1 MNIQTFIPFIARAF
15 IVIIFIRSGFSKLMD
30 FSGIQETI
38 ADQGLPFAAFLTV
51 LAIIFELVG
60 AAFVISGFK
69 ARIGALLLL
78 LFLIPTTVIF
88 HNLIADPDETTQFLK
103 NLAIIGGL
111 LMVMVYG
118 PGPLSLESSNPGKL
132 SLSEQNPDSP

>member
-1 MNIQTFIPFIARAF
+1 MNIQTFIPLIARTF
-15 IVIIFIRSGFSKLMD
+15 VVIIFIRSGFSKLMN
-30 FSGIQETI
+30 FSGTQDTI
-38 ADQGLPFAAFLTV
+38 ANQGLPLAALLTV
-51 LAIIFELVG
+51 LAITFELVG
-60 AAFVISGFK
+60 AASVITGFK

-88 HNLIADPDETTQFLK
+88 HNLIADPGETTQFLK

-118 PGPLSLESSNPGKL
+118 PGPLSLESSHQGQL
-132 SLSEQNPDSP
+132 TLSEQNPQE

>member
-1 MNIQTFIPFIARAF
+1 MNIQTFIPLIARTSM
-15 IVIIFIRSGFSKLMD
+15 VIIFIRSGFGKLMN
-30 FSGIQETI
+30 FSGTQDTI
-38 ADQGLPFAAFLTV
+38 ANQGLPFAALLTV

-60 AAFVISGFK
+60 AASVITGFK

-88 HNLIADPDETTQFLK
+88 HNLIADPGETTQFLK

-118 PGPLSLESSNPGKL
+118 PGPLSLESGNQGQL
-132 SLSEQNPDSP
+132 TLSEQNPQE